1 MKPSGT
7 SCASITVRPIS
18 SRPCDRAP
26 ARRPRS
32 TSLPRSGS
40 REAGARRVEPNVNR
54 RAASPCP
61 AILLGFSAGAAP
73 ARALHR
79 PACGR
84 QRLGS
89 PRAVVESG
97 GLAAGGGR
105 RVRIDSVGPHD
116 LAIEIVVDAD
126 HLRGRSVLA
135 ALISLLAG
143 LAQRRRAIDEFG
155 AFAAKTDEPS
165 STTAEDRQLH
175 PLERLDLHCH
185 CSTGMRRARRA
196 KRVIPAR
203 ILTK

>member
-18 SRPCDRAP
+18 SRRCDKAP

-40 REAGARRVEPNVNR
+40 REAGARRGEPSVNR
-54 RAASPCP
+54 RAASAGP
-61 AILLGFSAGAAP
+61 AILLGFPAGVAP

-79 PACGR
+79 LAGGRR
-84 QRLGS
+84 QRSGS
-89 PRAVVESG
+89 ARAAVESG
-97 GLAAGGGR
+97 GLTAGGGR
-105 RVRIDSVGPHD
+105 RVRVDPVGPHD

-135 ALISLLAG
+135 ALISLLDG

-165 STTAEDRQLH
+165 SAMTEDRQLH

-185 CSTGMRRARRA
+185 CSTGMRR
-196 KRVIPAR
+196 PTR

>member
-18 SRPCDRAP
+18 GRRCDRAP
-26 ARRPRS
+26 ARRLRS

-40 REAGARRVEPNVNR
+40 REAGARWGEPSVKR
-54 RAASPCP
+54 RAASPGP
-61 AILLGFSAGAAP
+61 AILFGFSAGAAP
-73 ARALHR
+73 AGRLYR

-105 RVRIDSVGPHD
+105 RVRVDSVGPHD

-135 ALISLLAG
+135 ALISLLDG
-143 LAQRRRAIDEFG
+143 LAQRRRAVDEFG
-155 AFAAKTDEPS
+155 AFAPKTDEPS
-165 STTAEDRQLH
+165 SAMTEHRQLH

-185 CSTGMRRARRA
+185 CSTGSAALREF
-196 KRVIPAR
+196 
-203 ILTK
+203 

>member
-7 SCASITVRPIS
+7 SCAGIAVRPIS
-18 SRPCDRAP
+18 SRPCDKAP

-40 REAGARRVEPNVNR
+40 REAGARLGEPSVNR
-54 RAASPCP
+54 RAASPGP
-61 AILLGFSAGAAP
+61 AILLGFSAGAA
-73 ARALHR
+73 RAGSLHR
-79 PACGR
+79 PACGW

-135 ALISLLAG
+135 ALISLLDG
-143 LAQRRRAIDEFG
+143 LAQRPRAIGEFG

-165 STTAEDRQLH
+165 SAMTEDRQLH
-175 PLERLDLHCH
+175 PLERLDPHCH
-185 CSTGMRRARRA
+185 CSTEMRR
-196 KRVIPAR
+196 PAR